1 MKTELTDIL
10 EKYMNPRD
18 YKLDMC
24 ANEILAL
31 FNVSG
36 LLFLELAIRCQR
48 ELPLH
53 EDELRWWNEETN
65 VFQCGDFTSRLEDEI
80 ARVRKNNNR

>member
-1 MKTELTDIL
+1 M
-10 EKYMNPRD
+10 EKEMF
-18 YKLDMC
+18 
-24 ANEILAL
+24 EILTRVQNGEQSIGEAQSQLLLL

-53 EDELRWWNEETN
+53 EDELRWWNEQTN
-65 VFQCGDFTSRLEDEI
+65 VFRCGDFTGRFEDEI

>member
-1 MKTELTDIL
+1 M
-10 EKYMNPRD
+10 EKEMF
-18 YKLDMC
+18 
-24 ANEILAL
+24 EILTKVQNGEQSIVEAQSQLLLL

-36 LLFLELAIRCQR
+36 LLFLELAIRCHR

-65 VFQCGDFTSRLEDEI
+65 IYQCGDFTSRFEDEI

>member
-1 MKTELTDIL
+1 M
-10 EKYMNPRD
+10 EKEMF
-18 YKLDMC
+18 
-24 ANEILAL
+24 EILKKVQNGEQSIGEAQSQLLLL

-36 LLFLELAIRCQR
+36 LLFLELAVRCQI

-53 EDELRWWNEETN
+53 EDELRWWDEETN
-65 VFQCGDFTSRLEDEI
+65 VYQCGDFTSRFEDEI

>member
-1 MKTELTDIL
+1 M
-10 EKYMNPRD
+10 EKEMF
-18 YKLDMC
+18 
-24 ANEILAL
+24 EILKRVQNGEQSIGEAQSQLLLL

-36 LLFLELAIRCQR
+36 LLFLELAVRCQR

-65 VFQCGDFTSRLEDEI
+65 VYQCGDFTGRFEDEI